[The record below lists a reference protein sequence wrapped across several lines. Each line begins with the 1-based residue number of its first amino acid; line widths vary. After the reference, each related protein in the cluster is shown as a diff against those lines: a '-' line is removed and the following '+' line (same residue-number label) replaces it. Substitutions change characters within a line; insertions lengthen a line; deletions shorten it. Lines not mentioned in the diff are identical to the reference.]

1 MPKVSVIIPVYNVEN
16 YLQKCLDSVINQ
28 SLKDIEIIC
37 INDGSTDS
45 SLNILKS
52 YASQDNRIIIID
64 KPNEG
69 QGIARNLGIDKAKGD
84 YISFIDPDDYIE
96 LDMYE
101 KMINQAKNL
110 NSDIVICDLIKV
122 DEKTKQSKDFNFFIE
137 AKTVIKTKKIKV
149 VPNKNISRDIIDK
162 TLLVSPCYSWN
173 KIYKTSLLK
182 DNKIY
187 FSNRRI
193 YEDCIFILKSHILAQ
208 NISYINKAF
217 YNYFIRKTS
226 TIRSSSSKLN
236 EIIKTIKEIKTYLK
250 EENLLDKYIKN
261 IEWLVCANTKWH
273 YFASSKEDK
282 QKHRFALKQEIRKS
296 SYVKLM
302 YILLK
307 KELLHNNFLLKTI
320 FSITN
325 NRNKT
330 HKIITILGFKLKVS
344 IKNHLKQWQ
353 KSLQKKQA
361 KTTQDT
367 YVLFDSLSDASI
379 ECIDAYSLFCY
390 MKANNYKAYYIML
403 KDNRLYNNLKINNKL
418 ENIIALEKPIKQDEN
433 AFKHALNHILI
444 KTKAVIT
451 SFGESAGY
459 NRFFKSNPYWQYVFI
474 QHGQTSLK
482 QSVMNNNYIYPEKF
496 DKFLISSENERNI
509 FLNSGFKDDK
519 FIKVGLPRWD
529 LLNTN
534 HNLKEKSILFMFTW
548 RKLDQQKFEKSM
560 YKKNLLSLLHNQQ
573 LLDYLK
579 NNNIKLYF
587 APHHALKNN
596 SDIDFDA
603 INSNIEEI
611 PSTKIS
617 EAIKNCSMLVTDFS
631 SVVFDFMFQDKP
643 VICYG
648 LDLGDKILSRNE
660 QKDLKL
666 LQDKQETF
674 PNIIFSEQDVI
685 NKIKYYVENNF
696 NVEAEN
702 LNKYSK
708 YFYTKE
714 NIRQKIA
721 KALENL

>member
-69 QGIARNLGIDKAKGD
+69 VSVARNKGLEIAKGE
-84 YISFIDPDDYIE
+84 YIVFVDSDDWLELNALELCYNKIKQDNSDMVVFNHAEIRNKEYKISKQLSKIPQICNFIDTCENFFYQPTSMWGKFVSKKLITHKFIKGIKKCEDSLYFWEICFKNPKISI
-96 LDMYE
+96 LDTPLYNYLQRDKSAMH
-101 KMINQAKNL
+101 
-110 NSDIVICDLIKV
+110 DIALIKSCELFKAMDILFGKSEFKKMPQQIQIRILDRFAKSICYELRALSKV
-122 DEKTKQSKDFNFFIE
+122 GKINERYNQYLINFQNLMSNYDKKQ
-137 AKTVIKTKKIKV
+137 V
-149 VPNKNISRDIIDK
+149 
-162 TLLVSPCYSWN
+162 
-173 KIYKTSLLK
+173 
-182 DNKIY
+182 
-187 FSNRRI
+187 
-193 YEDCIFILKSHILAQ
+193 
-208 NISYINKAF
+208 
-217 YNYFIRKTS
+217 
-226 TIRSSSSKLN
+226 SKLQYYP
-236 EIIKTIKEIKTYLK
+236 KMLK
-250 EENLLDKYIKN
+250 
-261 IEWLVCANTKWH
+261 KW
-273 YFASSKEDK
+273 
-282 QKHRFALKQEIRKS
+282 REIR
-296 SYVKLM
+296 
-302 YILLK
+302 
-307 KELLHNNFLLKTI
+307 NNNHLQILKTI

-344 IKNHLKQWQ
+344 IKNHLKSWQ

-418 ENIIALEKPIKQDEN
+418 ENIIALEKPIKQDEK
-433 AFKHALNHILI
+433 AFKQALNHILI

-474 QHGQTSLK
+474 QHGQICLK
-482 QSVMNNNYIYPEKF
+482 QSVMNNKYIYPEKF

-529 LLNTN
+529 LLTTSNKA
-534 HNLKEKSILFMFTW
+534 KEKSILFMFTW

-579 NNNIKLYF
+579 HNNIKLYF

-660 QKDLKL
+660 QKDLRL